1 MLVNLRGTWH
11 LLRILST
18 KFWKIM
24 NRSPHRPHRSAEGI
38 TSSKKKRSAHKA
50 LSKSASMGRTVSHL
64 EVCPCPLL
72 PDTEGFFLAMQESLL
87 GLSFLL
93 ISSSLFGFLTVC

>member
-1 MLVNLRGTWH
+1 
-11 LLRILST
+11 
-18 KFWKIM
+18 M

-38 TSSKKKRSAHKA
+38 ASSKKKRSSHKA

-72 PDTEGFFLAMQESLL
+72 PEPVD
-87 GLSFLL
+87 FLL
-93 ISSSLFGFLTVC
+93 LSGIFAWAVFSAHF